1 MKFTIYGKGCS
12 NCQLLTERVTQ
23 AAEEL
28 GLEFTIEKITDINA
42 IVDAGVMHTP
52 ALAVDDELVLEGK
65 VASTSQI
72 KTLLSQ

>member
-12 NCQLLTERVTQ
+12 NCQLLTERVSQ
-23 AAEEL
+23 VADEL
-28 GLEFTIEKITDINA
+28 GLEYQIEKVTDINA

-65 VASTSQI
+65 VASTSQL
-72 KTLLSQ
+72 KNLLTQ

>member
-28 GLEFTIEKITDINA
+28 RLEFSIEKITDINA

-65 VASTSQI
+65 VASTSQL
-72 KTLLSQ
+72 KTLLAG